1 MAMNVNAAEAA
12 AVVASVPAV
21 PAGHAELVRPAGS
34 VDLAECPGLAI
45 AAAALLAIGLA
56 RVSEAAL
63 AAAVVASAAA
73 VVAQLESRDRVRPQ
87 AVAVWS

>member
-21 PAGHAELVRPAGS
+21 PAGHAELVRPAGF
-34 VDLAECPGLAI
+34 VDLAERPLPAV
-45 AAAALLAIGLA
+45 APAALLVVGM
-56 RVSEAAL
+56 VTMSEAAL
-63 AAAVVASAAA
+63 AAAVVAP
-73 VVAQLESRDRVRPQ
+73 LRYRNTVRPQ